1 MASNRIGEMSASM
14 AVLCLLVE
22 SPDTTASLGV
32 RLVKQFPDARWSRS
46 AAHNNMESL
55 AKQGF
60 ISLVK
65 KGPPGR
71 SSLDSYEATHEGVT
85 QARRWIRESAV
96 IPPVLRDS
104 LQAKLEFSREEED
117 LLGLLET
124 VREEEDAYA
133 RRYAEAHRGDVR
145 ARQARRR
152 LRARGKRA
160 SLVDL
165 MRDVKLSDEAAVWG
179 LMVKRLERLREN
191 LEDALDELQGPASG
205 PADG

>member
-1 MASNRIGEMSASM
+1 
-14 AVLCLLVE
+14 
-22 SPDTTASLGV
+22 
-32 RLVKQFPDARWSRS
+32 
-46 AAHNNMESL
+46 
-55 AKQGF
+55 
-60 ISLVK
+60 
-65 KGPPGR
+65 
-71 SSLDSYEATHEGVT
+71 
-85 QARRWIRESAV
+85 
-96 IPPVLRDS
+96 VLRDS
-104 LQAKLEFSREEED
+104 LQAKLEFLREEED

-165 MRDVKLSDEAAVWG
+165 VRDVKLADEAAVWG